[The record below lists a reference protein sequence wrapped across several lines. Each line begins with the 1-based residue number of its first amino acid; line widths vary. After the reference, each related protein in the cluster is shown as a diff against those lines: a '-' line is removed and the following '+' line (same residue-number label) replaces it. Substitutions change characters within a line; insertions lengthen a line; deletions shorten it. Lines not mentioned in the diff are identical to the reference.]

1 MCVCVCVSYF
11 DGANLILSSAELFV
25 LFSVL
30 TSQILSPLCIMR
42 YSLNFV
48 LQIDQAVN
56 TSLHFDLHEGGMYQC
71 KPGVSDEQ
79 KAEL

>member
-1 MCVCVCVSYF
+1 
-11 DGANLILSSAELFV
+11 
-25 LFSVL
+25 
-30 TSQILSPLCIMR
+30 MR

-56 TSLHFDLHEGGMYQC
+56 TSLHFDLHEGGTLVGMYQC

-79 KAEL
+79 KAELKETNICICIFCIYRLFD